1 RSKIARCSLLKP
13 SVPRLKLARLPGRS
27 TGLRDRMICFTCFC
41 SLLTTQRLDTMNED
55 RKRTN
60 ALLDVAEQ
68 AGILRATAS
77 LVVRKSPLGGAVTR
91 RRVGEGMLVLG
102 YVYNMGAV
110 RLRAGRSAAIPLG
123 LSCQTSQPFL
133 PSFWA
138 ALKPRST

>member
-1 RSKIARCSLLKP
+1 
-13 SVPRLKLARLPGRS
+13 
-27 TGLRDRMICFTCFC
+27 
-41 SLLTTQRLDTMNED
+41 MNED

-77 LVVRKSPLGGAVTR
+77 LVVRKSPLVGAVTR

-123 LSCQTSQPFL
+123 LSFQTSQPFL

-138 ALKPRST
+138 ALKPRSTRQAL